1 MRFKLAALAVTLAGF
16 IAINQVINVDG
27 QGRISG
33 RLDEPGSVG
42 EGLSEQDARLE
53 QQLDAIK
60 QMWVLVDSL
69 DALGVSTGIAAD
81 MRRTYRSYIDQ
92 LEGLRIS
99 YFLSQTL
106 WRQTLMNLLWAIFST
121 VVLLPIALFLDERYP
136 GARSEGKATGPL
148 QASPGGF
155 DSDQDAS

>member
-1 MRFKLAALAVTLAGF
+1 MRFKLAALALTLAGF

-42 EGLSEQDARLE
+42 EGLSEQDSRLE
-53 QQLDAIK
+53 SELDAIK
-60 QMWVLVDSL
+60 QIWALVDSL
-69 DALGVSTGIAAD
+69 DALGVNTDIAAD
-81 MRRTYRSYIDQ
+81 LRRTNRSLVDQ
-92 LEGLRIS
+92 LERLRIS

-136 GARSEGKATGPL
+136 GARSEGQPTGPL
-148 QASPGGF
+148 QAPPGGF
-155 DSDQDAS
+155 NSDQDAS